1 MGESWAGGSLPSH
14 LWTLKWK
21 LKPTKTFNWLLHSTS
36 MRPAHIWP
44 YLKLPTTFSSS
55 LQIKTLTKFLTS
67 LFAKAQLTSIQMQK
81 IAFLALKTVPPASQ
95 HKFVSPVTT
104 INLSMV
110 IFAPNATPSSMDAW
124 RVKAANNALPVIQTR
139 TGTKRPIM
147 ESAPV
152 KTTFMIKMA
161 SVLSVMYFWT
171 VSTAQVKTI
180 ALFVKM
186 KEILTLNPLEASAN
200 AKHHFG

>member
-1 MGESWAGGSLPSH
+1 
-14 LWTLKWK
+14 
-21 LKPTKTFNWLLHSTS
+21 
-36 MRPAHIWP
+36 
-44 YLKLPTTFSSS
+44 
-55 LQIKTLTKFLTS
+55 
-67 LFAKAQLTSIQMQK
+67 
-81 IAFLALKTVPPASQ
+81 
-95 HKFVSPVTT
+95 
-104 INLSMV
+104 
-110 IFAPNATPSSMDAW
+110 
-124 RVKAANNALPVIQTR
+124 
-139 TGTKRPIM
+139 M